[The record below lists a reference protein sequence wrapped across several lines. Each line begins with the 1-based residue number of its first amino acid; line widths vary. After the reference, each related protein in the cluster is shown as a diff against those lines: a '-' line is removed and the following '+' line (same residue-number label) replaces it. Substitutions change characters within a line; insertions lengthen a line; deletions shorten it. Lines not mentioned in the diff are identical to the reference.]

1 MSEVTIMLGEDDKKI
16 LQNVDELRF
25 KQSIKPT
32 LENQVILK
40 VADAAIEAGF
50 IEAYQPP
57 LINKIKDRLQK
68 INEMELRHRNR
79 VKYQPYV
86 KDQLSY
92 SEICQMIQ
100 ENPSVVAQLNNA
112 CQGEGFHFAETT
124 NEGIQIY
131 RTQDD
136 VPITIA
142 GFTDDQLESI
152 LTACEKILD
161 TDKVQET
168 SSPINTR
175 STENGKHSTV

>member
-79 VKYQPYV
+79 VKFQPYV
-86 KDQLSY
+86 KAQLSY
-92 SEICQMIQ
+92 SEICQMTQ

-112 CQGEGFHFAETT
+112 CQDEGFYFAETI

-131 RTQDD
+131 RTKDD
-136 VPITIA
+136 VQITLT

-152 LTACEKILD
+152 LTECEKILD

>member
-50 IEAYQPP
+50 IDSYQPS
-57 LINKIKDRLQK
+57 LINKVKDRLQK
-68 INEMELRHRNR
+68 INEMELDYRNS

-92 SEICQMIQ
+92 SKICQMTQ
-100 ENPSVVAQLNNA
+100 ENPSVVALLNNA
-112 CQGEGFHFAETT
+112 CQGEGFYFAETI

-131 RTQDD
+131 RTKDD
-136 VPITIA
+136 VPITLA

-152 LTACEKILD
+152 LTECEKILD
-161 TDKVQET
+161 KDKVQET
-168 SSPINTR
+168 SSPMNTR
-175 STENGKHSTV
+175 SGDNGKRSRV